1 MYFLSILG
9 YETAAVGD
17 MEDLVSDE
25 GSETGNL
32 DEETIETMRAQAAA
46 EAADAVAEEDAN
58 PAETPER

>member
-1 MYFLSILG
+1 
-9 YETAAVGD
+9 

-25 GSETGNL
+25 GSDTGNL

-46 EAADAVAEEDAN
+46 EAADAVAEEDAI